1 MSKNSVL
8 QIPQDLDLNAQFKR
22 ALEVLENT
30 QKFVLITGRA
40 GTGKST
46 LLNYF
51 REKTSKKIAVLS
63 PTGAAAVNISGQ
75 TIHSFFGFRPGVT
88 LEDAKKEAV
97 MASEERRKLLKELD
111 AVVIDEI
118 SMVRADLF
126 DCIDV
131 FLRSLLDND
140 EFFGGKQI
148 ICFGD
153 LYQLSPVLTSQ
164 ERGSFEQVYD
174 SPYFFDSRVFTQLL
188 GLEDYESKFEYIQ
201 LEKIYRQK
209 DSGFIQ
215 ILNVIR
221 NRSIESN
228 LLNKLN
234 KRVLKQTELDRF
246 IADKYFDGVFLTSVN
261 KQADEINNKN
271 LESLD
276 HKGRVYEAL
285 IQGDFSRSSFPTEL
299 QLELKKDARVM
310 MLYNDSRGRW
320 INGSLGF
327 VKDLGK
333 ESVKVELDNG
343 GIHEVEYHTWNIY
356 HTKFNKKN
364 KQLEQETIGAFTQ
377 LPLRLAWAITI
388 HKSQGKTFEKVVVDL
403 GRSAFAVGQTYVA
416 LSRCTSLEGL
426 HLARKVR
433 MSDVRVNFRVSKFLT
448 NLQYDLVEITLD
460 EKIEMLE
467 RAAIEGKKVRIV
479 YLKSKDEKSERVVEP
494 LQVGDMNWQGYD
506 FVGLRAF
513 CHKAN
518 AERNF
523 NVEKILEIEVRD

>member
-1 MSKNSVL
+1 MSKDTVL
-8 QIPQDLDLNAQFKR
+8 QIPQDLDLNDQFKK
-22 ALEVLENT
+22 AIDILENT

-88 LEDAKKEAV
+88 VDDARKEAV
-97 MASEERRKLLKELD
+97 MASEEDRKLFKELD

-131 FLRSLLDND
+131 FLRTLLNND
-140 EFFGGKQI
+140 EIFGGKQI

-164 ERGSFEQVYD
+164 ERSSFEQLYD
-174 SPYFFDSRVFTQLL
+174 SPYFFDSKVFTQLL
-188 GLEDYESKFEYIQ
+188 TFADYESRFEYIQ

-215 ILNVIR
+215 ILNAIR
-221 NRSIESN
+221 NRSIQSN

-234 KRVLKQTELDRF
+234 NRVLKKSELNKF
-246 IADKYFDGVFLTSVN
+246 ITNKYFDGVFLTSLN
-261 KQADEINNKN
+261 KQANEINSKN
-271 LESLD
+271 LDSLD
-276 HKGRVYEAL
+276 NKGRVYEAL
-285 IQGDFSRSSFPTEL
+285 IEGDFSQSSFPTDL

-310 MLYNDSRGRW
+310 MLYNDPRGRW

-327 VKDLGK
+327 IKDLSK
-333 ESVKVELDNG
+333 ESVKVELDSG
-343 GIHEVEYHTWNIY
+343 GVYEVEYHTWNIY
-356 HTKFNKKN
+356 HTKFNKKS
-364 KQLEQETIGAFTQ
+364 KQLEQENIGAFTQ

-448 NLQYDLVEITLD
+448 NLQYDLVEISLED
-460 EKIEMLE
+460 KIEMLE
-467 RAAIEGKKVRIV
+467 RAAIDGKKVRIV

-494 LQVGDMNWQGYD
+494 MQVGDMNWRGYD

-513 CHKAN
+513 CYKAN